1 MYKLDKF
8 FSQLQMFGIKLGL
21 EQTREL
27 FDRLGKPEV
36 DLKFIHIAGT
46 NGKGSVATM
55 LLSSLMEMGYKV
67 GLYTSPHLISVRERF
82 RINGEAISEKKLEQI
97 ISKVEP
103 ILADMKC
110 DNFTPTY
117 FEVTTAIAATYFTN
131 EDVDFVLWECGL
143 GGRFDSTNIIT
154 PIASIIT
161 SIGKDHTAHLGDTFA
176 KIANEKGGI
185 IKNNIPIFCSD
196 IPKNAKTIIKNI
208 ASDLN
213 APLSFTKKEELK
225 CELRKNVDE
234 PIFQTQNRILATKIV
249 KFLSQKYQF
258 DYKQAISAISNIN
271 WPGRFQILNPTS
283 GFNNPIIAGRFLIND
298 IIIDGAHNPQAIKLL
313 VKALKKKFP
322 NEKFSILFAAFA
334 DKDSDKSLKRL
345 ATIADEFILTEVD
358 TGRKTSP
365 VSTLEAI
372 IKKHTSCSIRK
383 VKSPEIG
390 LTLSR
395 RSKLLV
401 TGSLY
406 LVGEIL
412 KEIIPE
418 KEILNLRPKKK

>member
-1 MYKLDKF
+1 
-8 FSQLQMFGIKLGL
+8 MFGIKLGL

-36 DLKFIHIAGT
+36 GLKFIHIAGT

-67 GLYTSPHLISVRERF
+67 ALYTSPHLISVRERF
-82 RINGEAISEKKLEQI
+82 RINGEAVSEKKLEQI
-97 ISKVEP
+97 ITKISP
-103 ILADMKC
+103 ILTEMKR
-110 DNFTPTY
+110 DGLSPTY
-117 FEVTTAIAATYFTN
+117 FEITTAIAAIYFAN
-131 EDVDFVLWECGL
+131 ENVDFVLWECGL

-154 PIASIIT
+154 PIVSIIT
-161 SIGKDHTAHLGDTFA
+161 SIGKDHTAYLGDTFA

-185 IKNNIPIFCSD
+185 IKRNIPTFCSD
-196 IPKNAKTIIKNI
+196 IPINAKNIIKKI

-213 APLSFTKKEELK
+213 SPLTFTKKEELQ
-225 CELRKNVDE
+225 CELRNNIDE
-234 PIFQTQNRILATKIV
+234 PIFQTQNRFLTNKIL
-249 KFLSQKYQF
+249 KFLSQKYKF

-271 WPGRFQILNPTS
+271 WPGRFQIINPTN
-283 GFNNPIIAGRFLIND
+283 GINN
-298 IIIDGAHNPQAIKLL
+298 IIIDGAHNPQAINLL
-313 VKALKKKFP
+313 VKSLKKKFP

-365 VSTLEAI
+365 VSTLETI
-372 IKKHTSCSIRK
+372 IKKHTSCRIRK
-383 VKSPEIG
+383 VTSPEIG

-406 LVGEIL
+406 LVGKIL

-418 KEILNLRPKKK
+418 DNILNLKPTKKQDGN